1 MSTATSLLQRC
12 RERYRGDVVTV
23 REKAASLFLL
33 NASLAVGFLV
43 LGAIRL
49 AEASYVMGGAEV
61 GIAVLLGLSTFG
73 ILRGAFRPVSVA
85 TVLLFLFAAAGLFTI
100 REIGSPNDI
109 YIQTTYM
116 IPVFTT
122 APLLAYATWQ
132 VIMIVA
138 AGSGVVIL
146 QYALRVRPA
155 LAALGLESG
164 LSEFLVAL
172 LLTVFTAL
180 FTFQIFRMNQRSLH
194 LVAEQASESDR
205 RLNRLSRLVERLGD
219 AFNVGER
226 LKESAAENARVS
238 ERMTGD
244 LGAIGKHLAGLD
256 ESVTSTREANA
267 KIERSKDT
275 VNEVMGEQTRAI
287 DSTSSTIASITEHVV
302 EMRDDVHRRTDVV
315 GRLVETSSRAGDTLE
330 RAVASFAQMSSMS
343 ERVLEV
349 INVIQSVAA
358 RTNLLAMNAAIEA
371 AHAGD
376 AGRGFAVVAEEIRKL
391 ADETS
396 ANSRLIRDTLNE
408 NRELNE
414 QTAAESATLTS
425 VFAEITAAV
434 EDVRGLL
441 DSIIGGLDRLASSH
455 GEIDTTTSDLRR
467 VHERVNEALT
477 SMSGDLASE
486 TEGIEDVRARAE
498 EITRLIEELRGLAA
512 SVEKLAGDIEQIGAA
527 NVDNFAEL
535 RAGLDAVGD
544 GGPDTVH

>member
-1 MSTATSLLQRC
+1 MSTTTSLLQRC
-12 RERYRGDVVTV
+12 RERYRDDVVTV

-33 NASLAVGFLV
+33 NASLSLGFLV

-49 AEASYVMGGAEV
+49 AEASFVMGGAEV

-73 ILRGAFRPVSVA
+73 ILRGAFRPISVA

-155 LAALGLESG
+155 LDALGLESG
-164 LSEFLVAL
+164 LSEFFVAL

-238 ERMTGD
+238 ERMTAD

-256 ESVTSTREANA
+256 ESVASTREANA

-330 RAVASFAQMSSMS
+330 RAVESFGQMSSMS

-396 ANSRLIRDTLNE
+396 TNSRLIRDTLNE

-527 NVDNFAEL
+527 NVENFAEL